1 MNGRVDILD
10 NKAPKPFFMT
20 PEKKNI
26 QYYEKNSLV
35 GVQAVTPLSQ
45 AFFSEANFDQIQN
58 MIRYNVYLRSG
69 KKHIIGRQSD
79 TQLQIIMRSIY
90 LQNSKNLNTDIKG
103 QIQELNKLVIDY
115 CVPNILVEVEQYM
128 QYKVSVS
135 KIPEPL
141 PLAISTNTTDK
152 NQTSDMKNKQFY

>member
-10 NKAPKPFFMT
+10 NNPPKPFFLT

-26 QYYEKNSLV
+26 QYYENNSLV
-35 GVQAVTPLSQ
+35 GIQTVTPLSK
-45 AFFSEANFDQIQN
+45 AFFSEKNFDQIQN

-90 LQNSKNLNTDIKG
+90 LQNSKNLQTDIKN
-103 QIQELNKLVIDY
+103 QIKELNKLVLDY

-135 KIPEPL
+135 KIPEPI
-141 PLAISTNTTDK
+141 PLAVSTNNTDK
-152 NQTSDMKNKQFY
+152 NQTNDMKQKQFL